1 VTISDETFAELM
13 DANRASLAALNRVI
27 EEYRASKTDKWVNT
41 SIAEKA
47 TGIPAYR
54 IRYLARTGQIDN
66 RKLGQHKVLVRIA
79 DLEPYK
85 K

>member
-1 VTISDETFAELM
+1 MQISDEAFADLM

-41 SIAEKA
+41 SIAEKE

-54 IRYLARTGQIDN
+54 IRYLARTDQIDSK
-66 RKLGQHKVLVRIA
+66 KLGQHKVLVRIV

>member
-1 VTISDETFAELM
+1 MQISDETFAELM

-27 EEYRASKTDKWVNT
+27 EEYRSSKTDKWVNT
-41 SIAEKA
+41 TVAEKE

-54 IRYLARTGQIDN
+54 IRYLARTDQIDSK
-66 RKLGQHKVLVRIA
+66 KLGQHKVLVRIV

>member
-1 VTISDETFAELM
+1 MQISDETFAELM
-13 DANRASLAALNRVI
+13 DANVSSLAALNRVI
-27 EEYRASKTDKWVNT
+27 EEYRASTTDKWVNT
-41 SIAEKA
+41 TVAEKA

-54 IRYLARTGQIDN
+54 IRYLARTDQIDSK
-66 RKLGQHKVLVRIA
+66 KLGQHKMLDRIV

>member
-1 VTISDETFAELM
+1 MQISDETFADLM

-27 EEYRASKTDKWVNT
+27 EEYRASKTENWVNT

>member
-13 DANRASLAALNRVI
+13 DANRASLA
-27 EEYRASKTDKWVNT
+27 
-41 SIAEKA
+41 EKA

-54 IRYLARTGQIDN
+54 IRYLARTDQIDN
-66 RKLGQHKVLVRIA
+66 KKLGKNKILVRLV

>member
-1 VTISDETFAELM
+1 MTISDETFAELM

>member
-1 VTISDETFAELM
+1 MQISDETFADLM

-27 EEYRASKTDKWVNT
+27 EECRASTTDKWVNT
-41 SIAEKA
+41 TVAERE

-54 IRYLARTGQIDN
+54 IRYLARTDQIDSK
-66 RKLGQHKVLVRIA
+66 KLGQHKVLVRIV